1 MSRPVWLDTTGA
13 QARTLGPG
21 RGISASHIRSL
32 RVRVR
37 AAREEVSSAAE
48 AGVLPH
54 ERARQQAPA
63 LTAAVHDALPTGAF
77 VVVGEPGALRALRVF
92 GTRAAE
98 VRWSE
103 APLHADPGVPTV
115 EVPGPDWARSGPE
128 ATVALAAEQVQALC
142 GVEHFA
148 DMDGRFGVFSPL
160 SRALLLR
167 SGMELDPVDT
177 MLAELSAAC
186 RQPSSDPV
194 AGLASWLLANALD
207 DNTPELAIMGA
218 GPGARE
224 LAAWAAGALSAIALG
239 VPEGQLARSVGV
251 RARHVLPGDE
261 SALGW
266 LTAPGSMPWLLTI
279 EPGVHGAHDPLL
291 ATHRAHQHSV
301 GGPVLRL
308 RMRNDRPASL
318 AAAAWMVIEAALT
331 VAVVIGV
338 PPLTMP
344 EADAFHRLRSEAQS
358 DSRLG
363 D

>member
-1 MSRPVWLDTTGA
+1 MSRPVWLDTSGA
-13 QARTLGPG
+13 QARSLGPG
-21 RGISASHIRSL
+21 RGVSASHIRSL

-37 AAREEVSSAAE
+37 AAREEVSGAAQ

-54 ERARQQAPA
+54 ERARLQAPA
-63 LTAAVHDALPTGAF
+63 LTAAVRDALPDGPF

-92 GTRAAE
+92 GARAAD

-103 APLHADPGVPTV
+103 APLRTDPGIPTV

-128 ATVALAAEQVQALC
+128 ATVALAADRVQALC

-167 SGMELDPVDT
+167 SGLELDPVDT

-194 AGLASWLLANALD
+194 AGLAAWLLASALD
-207 DNTPELAIMGA
+207 DNAPELAVMGA
-218 GPGARE
+218 CSGARE
-224 LAAWAAGALSAIALG
+224 LAAWAAGALSAITQG
-239 VPEGQLARSVGV
+239 VPEGQLARAVGV

-261 SALGW
+261 GALGW
-266 LTAPGSMPWLLTI
+266 LTAPGSMPWLLTV

-331 VAVVIGV
+331 VAVVLGV

-358 DSRLG
+358 DSSHG